1 MIFTLI
7 PKEHSLIVWPN
18 EADMLSKAARTT
30 RGKFSKMNILDELM
44 ERTIELWV
52 VYDDDNK
59 PVAAVTTRVVPY
71 DQFKALSIDWVGG
84 QRMSEW
90 IDLVVETLTN
100 YAKDQECSMMAGYGR
115 KAWSKV
121 LAKYGL
127 EQDYIAYRMEL
138 KDE

>member
-1 MIFTLI
+1 
-7 PKEHSLIVWPN
+7 
-18 EADMLSKAARTT
+18 
-30 RGKFSKMNILDELM
+30 
-44 ERTIELWV
+44 
-52 VYDDDNK
+52 
-59 PVAAVTTRVVPY
+59 
-71 DQFKALSIDWVGG
+71 
-84 QRMSEW
+84 MSEW

-121 LAKYGL
+121 LAKYGW